1 MTIEPRVALIT
12 GANTGIGRVTA
23 IRLAQHGYR
32 LFLAGRS
39 LERTQPVID
48 ELVSL
53 TGRSDVATFL
63 PLQLDDLASVRA
75 CASKFLDTGMPLHL
89 LINNAGLAGAKG
101 LTKDGFELAFGVNHM
116 GHFSLTHWLLPRLKE
131 ADASRVVTVASRA
144 HGLAK
149 DGVVLDRL
157 RQPTASMTGVPEYAV
172 SKLANVLFTRQ
183 LALELKESSVSC
195 YALHPGVVD
204 TEVWREVPRWLRPLL
219 KLRGMLT
226 PEQGA
231 ETTLHCAL
239 SARAEESGLYFD
251 RCRVKTPSSRALD
264 DQAAQALWD
273 YSKSWAGL

>member
-1 MTIEPRVALIT
+1 MLESKVTLIT

-23 IRLAQHGYR
+23 IRLAQQGHR

-39 LERTQPVID
+39 IERTQPVID
-48 ELVSL
+48 ELVAM

-63 PLQLDDLASVRA
+63 PLQLDDMASVRA
-75 CASKFLDTGMPLHL
+75 CAAAFLDTGKPLHL

-116 GHFSLTHWLLPRLKE
+116 GHFLLTHLLLPRLKE
-131 ADASRVVTVASRA
+131 ADASRVVNVASRA
-144 HGLAK
+144 HWLAK
-149 DGVVLDRL
+149 DGVVMDRL
-157 RQPTASMTGVPEYAV
+157 RQPTSSMTGVPEYAV

-183 LALELKESSVSC
+183 LARELKGSTVSC
-195 YALHPGVVD
+195 FALHPGVVD

-231 ETTLHCAL
+231 QTTLHCAL
-239 SARAEESGLYFD
+239 AARVEETGLYFD
-251 RCRVKTPSSRALD
+251 RCRVKTPSSEALD
-264 DQAAQALWD
+264 DHAAQALWD
-273 YSKSWAGL
+273 YSKTWSGI

>member
-1 MTIEPRVALIT
+1 
-12 GANTGIGRVTA
+12 
-23 IRLAQHGYR
+23 
-32 LFLAGRS
+32 
-39 LERTQPVID
+39 
-48 ELVSL
+48 
-53 TGRSDVATFL
+53 VATFL

-144 HGLAK
+144 HWLAK

-172 SKLANVLFTRQ
+172 SKLANVLFTR
-183 LALELKESSVSC
+183 
-195 YALHPGVVD
+195 PGVVD

-251 RCRVKTPSSRALD
+251 RCRVKTPSFRALE
-264 DQAAQALWD
+264 DQAAKALWT
-273 YSKSWAGL
+273 YSKFWTSD